1 MTENEKLDLILLEM
15 RGMKLDIQDMKQDI
29 QNMKLDIQNMK
40 QNIQDIEQDI
50 QNIKLDIENM
60 KLDIENMKLDIENMK
75 LDIENTKLDIENT
88 KQDVQI
94 LDRKTSNIALHL
106 ENSTDKN
113 IQLIAENF
121 IELTKKLNQA
131 IPAADNNLAYEVKV
145 NHLAEEVDLLKKEVA
160 DIKSKIVMTAFPSA
174 ILLKAIVFLTVSQGD
189 RNTKLIPNFQII
201 NIYKRIRIHHL
212 RQRHMIFA
220 A

>member
-60 KLDIENMKLDIENMK
+60 KLDIENMKLDIEN
-75 LDIENTKLDIENT
+75 T

-131 IPAADNNLAYEVKV
+131 IPAADKSQLYEIRVDY
-145 NHLAEEVDLLKKEVA
+145 LIIEVEKLKKNVKMLME
-160 DIKSKIVMTAFPSA
+160 KTA
-174 ILLKAIVFLTVSQGD
+174 
-189 RNTKLIPNFQII
+189 
-201 NIYKRIRIHHL
+201 
-212 RQRHMIFA
+212 
-220 A
+220 

>member
-50 QNIKLDIENM
+50 QNIKLDIENT
-60 KLDIENMKLDIENMK
+60 K

-160 DIKSKIVMTAFPSA
+160 DIKSKIA
-174 ILLKAIVFLTVSQGD
+174 
-189 RNTKLIPNFQII
+189 
-201 NIYKRIRIHHL
+201 
-212 RQRHMIFA
+212 
-220 A
+220 